1 MFAPP
6 QRQLCGSNTTQAESE
21 ITGCVLSVA
30 WAQSLCARFPA
41 VRSSQEGLA
50 AFGEATSRWENVEN
64 LKRSQGIFILI
75 LVHHVHH
82 TFAKIQMFRRNAQNY
97 WLLVGGRLWSGQV
110 LEARGIYWEV
120 VKQGCVSCLLVL
132 FHLLSLRLTFGTPT
146 VTDAISGSSRLC
158 SLMLS
163 CVLVRFRFTRVE
175 SAYGEKGIWQTTKKR
190 WEKNAAAVKRF
201 FLVMA
206 VLKRPWGMVLKNL
219 WLSCVKMGAQFLGL
233 KQFPSD
239 LGSWPHV
246 DDCVCPTMVHHVLGC
261 WFQEGRCSQ
270 ASLNQF

>member
-146 VTDAISGSSRLC
+146 ATDAVSGSSRLC

-175 SAYGEKGIWQTTKKR
+175 SASGEKGIWQTTKKR
-190 WEKNAAAVKRF
+190 WEKCSCSQTF
-201 FLVMA
+201 
-206 VLKRPWGMVLKNL
+206 
-219 WLSCVKMGAQFLGL
+219 LSCNGCAEASLRN
-233 KQFPSD
+233 
-239 LGSWPHV
+239 GSQKSLAELCKDGSSVFGVEAIPVWSWKLTTHRWLYVPNHG
-246 DDCVCPTMVHHVLGC
+246 HHVLGC